1 MPTIAVIVEGRGE
14 VEAVP
19 ILIRK
24 IAEVEALG
32 VFPDVRRPIRMER
45 ARRSAAS
52 FRKMWRA
59 VTELLR

>member
-1 MPTIAVIVEGRGE
+1 MPTIAVIVEGHGE

-19 ILIRK
+19 ILIRR
-24 IAEVEALG
+24 IAAVETPGL
-32 VFPDVRRPIRMER
+32 FPDVPQPIRMER